1 MSERNLLQMF
11 ESGMCSVE
19 CEESGMS
26 TEGIIILILVLLLL
40 VTLGTF
46 YFKRKYT
53 SEYNVLRLQAS
64 KTFDFLVSISCLIW
78 TVLLIQTCA
87 VLGR

>member
-1 MSERNLLQMF
+1 MSERNLYQMF

-19 CEESGMS
+19 CQETGMP
-26 TEGIIILILVLLLL
+26 TEGIIILVLVSLLS
-40 VTLGTF
+40 VTSAIF

-64 KTFDFLVSISCLIW
+64 KTFDFLVS
-78 TVLLIQTCA
+78 VDVA
-87 VLGR
+87 